1 MKMWTAHL
9 RPDAEPILVPEGF
22 SWLAMIFGPLWLAV
36 HRAWIPAAIVL
47 ALDVIGAFLLPEPL
61 SFVLD
66 AGLAILVGLSAHD
79 LRRWSIENRG
89 YLLTHVIAAGDEAEA
104 LGRLL
109 TGRPDLARH
118 FMPPEA
124 AR

>member
-22 SWLAMIFGPLWLAV
+22 SWLALIFGPLWLAV
-36 HRAWIPAAIVL
+36 HRAWIPAVIVL
-47 ALDVIGAFLLPEPL
+47 AADVVVSTLVPMPLSIVLDV
-61 SFVLD
+61 
-66 AGLAILVGLSAHD
+66 GLTLLVGLSAQD

-89 YLLTHVIAAGDEAEA
+89 YLLTHVIAARDEAEA

-118 FMPPEA
+118 FMPPQT

>member
-22 SWLAMIFGPLWLAV
+22 SWLALIFVPLWLAA
-36 HRAWIPAAIVL
+36 HRAWIPAVIVL
-47 ALDVIGAFLLPEPL
+47 AADVVVSTLVPMPLSIVLDV
-61 SFVLD
+61 
-66 AGLAILVGLSAHD
+66 GLTLLVGLSAQD

-89 YLLTHVIAAGDEAEA
+89 YLLTHVIAARDEAEA

-118 FMPPEA
+118 FMPPQT

>member
-22 SWLAMIFGPLWLAV
+22 SWLALIFGPLWLAA
-36 HRAWIPAAIVL
+36 HRAWIPAVIVL
-47 ALDVIGAFLLPEPL
+47 AADVVVSTLVPMPLSIVLDV
-61 SFVLD
+61 
-66 AGLAILVGLSAHD
+66 GLTLLVGLSAQD

-89 YLLTHVIAAGDEAEA
+89 YLLTHVIAARDEAEA

-118 FMPPEA
+118 FMPPQT

>member
-1 MKMWTAHL
+1 MWTAHL
-9 RPDAEPILVPEGF
+9 RPDTEPILVPEGF
-22 SWLAMIFGPLWLAV
+22 SWLALIFGPLWLAV

-47 ALDVIGAFLLPEPL
+47 AADVMISILVPSPL

-66 AGLAILVGLSAHD
+66 AGFTVLVGLSAQD

-89 YLLTHVIAAGDEAEA
+89 YLLTHVISARDEEEA

-109 TGRPDLARH
+109 TGRPDLSRH

>member
-66 AGLAILVGLSAHD
+66 AGLAILVGLSAQD

>member
-22 SWLAMIFGPLWLAV
+22 SWLAMIFGPLWLAA

>member
-1 MKMWTAHL
+1 MKVWTAHL
-9 RPDAEPILVPEGF
+9 RPNAEPILVPEGF
-22 SWLAMIFGPLWLAV
+22 AWLALIFGPLWLAV

-47 ALDVIGAFLLPEPL
+47 AADVMISTLVPKPL

-66 AGLAILVGLSAHD
+66 VGFTLLVGLSAQD

-89 YLLTHVIAAGDEAEA
+89 YLLTHVIAARDEAEA

-118 FMPPEA
+118 FLPPES

>member
-22 SWLAMIFGPLWLAV
+22 SWLALIFGPLWLAA
-36 HRAWIPAAIVL
+36 HRAWIPAVIVL
-47 ALDVIGAFLLPEPL
+47 AADVVVSTLVPMPLSIVLDV
-61 SFVLD
+61 
-66 AGLAILVGLSAHD
+66 GLTLLVGLSAQD

-89 YLLTHVIAAGDEAEA
+89 YLLTHVIAARDEAEA

-118 FMPPEA
+118 FMPPET

>member
-9 RPDAEPILVPEGF
+9 RPDAEPILVPAGF

-66 AGLAILVGLSAHD
+66 AGLAILVGLSAQD

>member
-9 RPDAEPILVPEGF
+9 RPDTEPILVPEGF
-22 SWLAMIFGPLWLAV
+22 CWLAMIFGPLWLAM

-47 ALDVIGAFLLPEPL
+47 AVDIISMTLIPEPL
-61 SFVLD
+61 AFVLD
-66 AGLAILVGLSAHD
+66 AGFAILVGLSAHD

-89 YLLTHVIAAGDEAEA
+89 YLLTHVIAARDEAEA

-118 FMPPEA
+118 YMPPAA